1 MVQENPKGALI
12 CPHSREGRCPGPK
25 PGSDPFRGG
34 GPLDCRGMRLGR
46 FSCRLFAGLA
56 GVVVPLLLAPAA
68 LAADGVGVY
77 GRTDDKVVTYFA
89 FGVIAFFAILVTVL
103 SLIQI
108 RLENRKERRT
118 QDLERLGSR

>member
-1 MVQENPKGALI
+1 MRFGKCVRRLLVGLVAVV
-12 CPHSREGRCPGPK
+12 
-25 PGSDPFRGG
+25 
-34 GPLDCRGMRLGR
+34 GPL
-46 FSCRLFAGLA
+46 
-56 GVVVPLLLAPAA
+56 VIAPAA
-68 LAADGVGVY
+68 MAADGVGIY
-77 GRTDDKVVTYFA
+77 GRTDDKVITFFC